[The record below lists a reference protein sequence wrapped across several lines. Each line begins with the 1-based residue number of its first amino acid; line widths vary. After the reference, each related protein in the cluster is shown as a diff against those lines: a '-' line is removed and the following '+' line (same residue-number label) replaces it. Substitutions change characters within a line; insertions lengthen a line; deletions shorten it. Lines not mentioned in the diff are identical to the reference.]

1 MWIGILLVCFDP
13 MALSCRI
20 IAKPEPFYSEQAC
33 LEEAEQIAMDIRRG
47 GAYVTPHCHKVE
59 GDNA

>member
-1 MWIGILLVCFDP
+1 

-59 GDNA
+59 GDSA

>member
-1 MWIGILLVCFDP
+1 

-47 GAYVTPHCHKVE
+47 GMDIRRGGAYVTPHCHKVE
-59 GDNA
+59 GDSV